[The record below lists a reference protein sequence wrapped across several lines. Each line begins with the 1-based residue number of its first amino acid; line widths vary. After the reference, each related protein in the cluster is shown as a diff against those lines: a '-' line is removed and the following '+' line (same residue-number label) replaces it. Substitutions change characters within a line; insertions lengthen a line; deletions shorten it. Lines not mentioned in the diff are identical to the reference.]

1 MTTVTLEPNRLSVV
15 GHAGYG
21 KVGYDIVCAGIS
33 TLVFTL
39 KESLELYTIDCVEF
53 FIADGKVT
61 ASWTKLSEKGALLLN
76 SFIVGALMLAN
87 DYPDNIKVQTLTT
100 LKANGNT
107 VQTLNALKSMENE
120 NSIVKNGGNY
130 YEVQKN
136 ASILR

>member
-39 KESLELYTIDCVEF
+39 KESLELYTSDCVEF
-53 FIADGKVT
+53 FIADGKVI

-76 SFIVGALMLAN
+76 SFIAGALMLAN
-87 DYPDNIKVQTLTT
+87 DYPDNIQVQTLNT

-107 VQTLNALKSMENE
+107 AQTLNALKSMENE
-120 NSIVKNGGNY
+120 NSIVKNGGN
-130 YEVQKN
+130 
-136 ASILR
+136 

>member
-1 MTTVTLEPNRLSVV
+1 MTIVTIENNRLSVA

-33 TLVFTL
+33 TLVFTF
-39 KESLELYTIDCVEF
+39 KESLELYTSDCVEF
-53 FIADGKVT
+53 FIADSKVT

-76 SFIVGALMLAN
+76 SFITGALMLAN

-107 VQTLNALKSMENE
+107 AQTLNALKSMENE

-136 ASILR
+136 TSILR

>member
-1 MTTVTLEPNRLSVV
+1 MTTVTLENNRLSVV

-39 KESLELYTIDCVEF
+39 KESLELYTSDCVEF

-61 ASWTKLSEKGALLLN
+61 ASWTELSEKGALLLN
-76 SFIVGALMLAN
+76 SFITGALMLAN
-87 DYPDNIKVQTLTT
+87 DYPDNIQVQTLTT

-107 VQTLNALKSMENE
+107 AQTLNALKSMENE

>member
-33 TLVFTL
+33 TLTFTL
-39 KESLELYTIDCVEF
+39 KESLELYTSDCVDF
-53 FIADGKVT
+53 SITDGKVT
-61 ASWTKLSEKGALLLN
+61 ASWNKISKKGALLIN
-76 SFIVGALMLAN
+76 SFITGALMLAN

-107 VQTLNALKSMENE
+107 AQTLNALKSMDDE
-120 NSIVKNGGNY
+120 NSIAKNGGNY
-130 YEVQKN
+130 YEVHKN

>member
-39 KESLELYTIDCVEF
+39 KESLELYTSDCVEF
-53 FIADGKVT
+53 FIADGKVI
-61 ASWTKLSEKGALLLN
+61 ASWSELSEKGALLLN
-76 SFIVGALMLAN
+76 SFITGALLLAN
-87 DYPDNIKVQTLTT
+87 DYPDNIQVQTLTT

-107 VQTLNALKSMENE
+107 AQTLNALKAMENE

>member
-33 TLVFTL
+33 TLTFTL
-39 KESLELYTIDCVEF
+39 KESLELYTSDCVEF
-53 FIADGKVT
+53 FITDGKVI
-61 ASWTKLSEKGALLLN
+61 ASWSELSEKGALLLN
-76 SFIVGALMLAN
+76 SFITGALLLAN

-100 LKANGNT
+100 IKANGT
-107 VQTLNALKSMENE
+107 AQTLNALKSMDDE
-120 NSIVKNGGNY
+120 NSIAKNGGNH
-130 YEVQKN
+130 YEVQQN

>member
-1 MTTVTLEPNRLSVV
+1 MTTITIEPNRLSVV

-39 KESLELYTIDCVEF
+39 KESLELYTNNCVEF
-53 FIADGKVT
+53 FIADGKVI
-61 ASWTKLSEKGALLLN
+61 ASWSELSEKGALLLN
-76 SFIVGALMLAN
+76 SFITGALMLAN

-107 VQTLNALKSMENE
+107 AQTLNALKSMENE

>member
-33 TLVFTL
+33 TLTFTL
-39 KESLELYTIDCVEF
+39 KESLELYTSDCVEF
-53 FIADGKVT
+53 LIADGKVI

-76 SFIVGALMLAN
+76 SFIVGALLLAN
-87 DYPDNIKVQTLTT
+87 DYPDNINVQTLTT
-100 LKANGNT
+100 LKANGT
-107 VQTLNALKSMENE
+107 AQTLNALKSMENE

>member
-1 MTTVTLEPNRLSVV
+1 MTTVILEPNRLSVV

-33 TLVFTL
+33 TLTFTL
-39 KESLELYTIDCVEF
+39 KESLELYTSDCVEF
-53 FIADGKVT
+53 FIADGKVI
-61 ASWTKLSEKGALLLN
+61 ASWSELSEKGALLLN
-76 SFIVGALMLAN
+76 SFITGALLLAN

-100 LKANGNT
+100 LKANGT
-107 VQTLNALKSMENE
+107 AQTLNALKAMENE

-130 YEVQKN
+130 YEVQQN

>member
-1 MTTVTLEPNRLSVV
+1 MTTVTIEPNRLSVV

-39 KESLELYTIDCVEF
+39 KESLELYTSDCVEF
-53 FIADGKVT
+53 FIADGKVI
-61 ASWTKLSEKGALLLN
+61 ASWSELSEKGALLLN
-76 SFIVGALMLAN
+76 SYITGALMLAN
-87 DYPDNIKVQTLTT
+87 DYPDYITVQTLNT
-100 LKANGNT
+100 LKANGT
-107 VQTLNALKSMENE
+107 AQTLNALKSMDDE
-120 NSIVKNGGNY
+120 NSIAKNGGNY

>member
-33 TLVFTL
+33 TLIFTL
-39 KESLELYTIDCVEF
+39 KESLELYTSDCVEF
-53 FIADGKVT
+53 FIADGKVI
-61 ASWTKLSEKGALLLN
+61 ASWSELSEKGALLLN
-76 SFIVGALMLAN
+76 SFITGALLLAN

-100 LKANGNT
+100 LKANGT
-107 VQTLNALKSMENE
+107 AQTLNALKSMENE

-130 YEVQKN
+130 YEVQQN

>member
-1 MTTVTLEPNRLSVV
+1 MTTVTIEPNRLSVV

-39 KESLELYTIDCVEF
+39 KESLELYTSDCVEF

-61 ASWTKLSEKGALLLN
+61 ASWSKLSEKGALLLN
-76 SFIVGALMLAN
+76 SFIVGALLLAN
-87 DYPDNIKVQTLTT
+87 DYPDNIQVQTLTT

-107 VQTLNALKSMENE
+107 AQTLNALKSMENE
-120 NSIVKNGGNY
+120 NSIV
-130 YEVQKN
+130 
-136 ASILR
+136 

>member
-1 MTTVTLEPNRLSVV
+1 MTTVTIENNRLSVI

-39 KESLELYTIDCVEF
+39 KESIELYTSDCVEF
-53 FIADGKVT
+53 FIADGKVI

-76 SFIVGALMLAN
+76 SFITGALMLAN

-107 VQTLNALKSMENE
+107 AQTLNALKSMENE

>member
-1 MTTVTLEPNRLSVV
+1 MTTVTIEPNRLSVV

-33 TLVFTL
+33 TLTFTL
-39 KESLELYTIDCVEF
+39 KESLELYTSDCVEF
-53 FIADGKVT
+53 FIADGKVI
-61 ASWTKLSEKGALLLN
+61 ASWSELSDKGALLLN
-76 SFIVGALMLAN
+76 SYITGALMLAN
-87 DYPDNIKVQTLTT
+87 DYPDYIKVQTLTT
-100 LKANGNT
+100 IKANGT
-107 VQTLNALKSMENE
+107 AQTLNALKSMENE